1 MEAEGEKL
9 QAEDGVLGSFV
20 KSRKEKEREMSNN
33 LFNAYSKGNK
43 HRKIGCKQE
52 KHGKEFVKAD

>member
-1 MEAEGEKL
+1 M
-9 QAEDGVLGSFV
+9 GSFV

-43 HRKIGCKQE
+43 HRKVGCKQE